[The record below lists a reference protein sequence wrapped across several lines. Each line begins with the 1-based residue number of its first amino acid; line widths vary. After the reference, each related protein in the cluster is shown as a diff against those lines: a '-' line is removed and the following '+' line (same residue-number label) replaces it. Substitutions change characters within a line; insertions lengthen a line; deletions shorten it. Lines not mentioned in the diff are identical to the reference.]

1 MAITGIQGR
10 GRAFIEIIVHFIER
24 GACHAAPRRSKRGR
38 GKRRRSR
45 RRWGGSRTWSSP
57 SPVLHRDDVDARGE
71 RVGQRRALVGVCV
84 EPARLLDVADGAE
97 PAGVLAVHPDRR
109 AQGVDQRVAL
119 DDDGLGGGHALLLY
133 KSNRGSP
140 WTAISRRSKRSHFL
154 RSGRPSAPSL
164 DSSTNLSLALRRRS
178 VGSLSSCRRRRHWM
192 VSHIWLTPRRR
203 AMAGHGSGSCH
214 TATGCASSG
223 WFTNM
228 SGPAD

>member
-1 MAITGIQGR
+1 MVRQYPRLGAGR
-10 GRAFIEIIVHFIER
+10 DRHSR
-24 GACHAAPRRSKRGR
+24 PDQYLAAALAVS
-38 GKRRRSR
+38 SDLD
-45 RRWGGSRTWSSP
+45 RTVDGVAHEHGLVLH
-57 SPVLHRDDVDARGE
+57 PVLRRADVDARGE
-71 RVGQRRALVGVCV
+71 RVGQRRALVGVRV
-84 EPARLLDVADGAE
+84 EPARLLDVADVAE

-119 DDDGLGGGHALLLY
+119 DDDGLGGGHDLLLY

-164 DSSTNLSLALRRRS
+164 DSSPNLSLALRRRS

-203 AMAGHGSGSCH
+203 AMAGHVSGACH
-214 TATGCASSG
+214 RGRGCARAG

-228 SGPAD
+228 SRPPD